1 MYSLLLFFSPYHWAL
16 VFPQSHGGDVCV
28 VVMVCCVCLDWSDKG
43 IEAGASL
50 FKGFERLTMI
60 RAAVIPS
67 KPEMLVSVSH
77 RRTSRNISS
86 SPMIKLNL
94 TGFPA
99 NHGETRFECEA
110 IR

>member
-1 MYSLLLFFSPYHWAL
+1 MSPPVGCELLRHLTTWKCQSRLHVRGL
-16 VFPQSHGGDVCV
+16 VWFGLVW
-28 VVMVCCVCLDWSDKG
+28 LDKG

-67 KPEMLVSVSH
+67 EPEMLVSVGH
-77 RRTSRNISS
+77 RRTSWNISS
-86 SPMIKLNL
+86 GPMIKLNL